1 MDRRAF
7 LVAAAALPGCA
18 GYFEE
23 DERERLTDPDDV
35 VVVWDT
41 LVRENPGTEEERVSI
56 WGVVRN
62 EGERELGYVEIR
74 ARFFDEADEEIDSV
88 ITNVEDVTEGR
99 EWPFEIEFQHF
110 GERAAAVRRYE
121 LEVITSL

>member
-7 LVAAAALPGCA
+7 LVAVAALSGCA

-23 DERERLTDPDDV
+23 DEREGVTDPDDV
-35 VVVWDT
+35 IVIWDT
-41 LVRENPGTEEERVSI
+41 LVRENAGTEEERVTI

-62 EGERELGYVEIR
+62 ESDRELGYVEIR
-74 ARFFDEADEEIDSV
+74 ARFYDANDEELDAV
-88 ITNVEDVTEGR
+88 IENVEDVTEGR

-110 GERAAAVRRYE
+110 GERAAEVDRYE